1 MRTCPGCLEEYEDW
15 VARCP
20 DCGTSLTGDT
30 GAAAPAR
37 RRRPDEL
44 IGDPHL
50 RGELQAIFQSDTV
63 DDIVRLAGVLKG
75 AGIPYGYSEPEAE
88 GIDDDA
94 PVTGALYVSDVWAT
108 EALAVLGPELARL
121 RDDDAISRRLD
132 DLFGDEADDRPDL
145 SERRGFKEQDD
156 GSIMVIDPEEEE
168 PKDTTTITGG

>member
-15 VARCP
+15 VTRCP

-30 GAAAPAR
+30 GSVAPAQ

-50 RGELQAIFQSDTV
+50 RGELQAIFQSDAL

-75 AGIPYGYSEPEAE
+75 AGIPYGYSEPEEE

-94 PVTGALYVSDVWAT
+94 PVQGALYVSGVWAT

-132 DLFGDEADDRPDL
+132 DLFGDEVERPEL
-145 SERRGFKEQDD
+145 AERRGFQEQDD
-156 GSIMVIDPEEEE
+156 GSIMVIDPDEEE
-168 PKDTTTITGG
+168 PTDTTTITGG